1 MVESVSKEDR
11 VIYLLS
17 NIGAPTVLT
26 MYFNSSKNVQVS
38 FDWNC
43 LTKQNPDCITSS
55 PHPQYVSSYV
65 VYKVSFSILV
75 FNDHLTRFTAY

>member
-1 MVESVSKEDR
+1 MVESASKEDR

-17 NIGAPTVLT
+17 NIGAPTILT

-43 LTKQNPDCITSS
+43 LTKQNPDCITST
-55 PHPQYVSSYV
+55 PQPQYVSSYV
-65 VYKVSFSILV
+65 VYNVSFILLV
-75 FNDHLTRFTAY
+75 LNDHLIRFAAY